1 MSNPSQYFKEN
12 NLWDMDRLK
21 QHAEHNLVRV
31 ITSAKFPNLVML
43 HYSEAAAWDKA
54 WSTFARM
61 CRGLIVDM
69 DAQKI
74 VAWPFEKFYNVG
86 EMPETSYESLT
97 GLGSFQTTEKL
108 DGSMIICF
116 PGPMNSVHFTT
127 KGSFDSEHGAFAYS
141 LAMQHE
147 YNNEAF
153 TKYSQHGTLMF
164 ELISKQFQIV
174 VDYKKKGYEEGLY
187 LIGYRDNLSGKLVS
201 THTLQSMAEELRV
214 HTFRIY
220 AFDTLDNLMET
231 AKELPVLDEGYVLRF
246 DVDLLVKIKGT
257 AYLKAHRFISQL
269 SDKHLLEAAAE
280 GISKEII
287 ELAPEEYRQEVVDKI
302 AYFQKRVA
310 QLESMCYTL
319 YGEAPKE
326 KSRKDFAIWVN
337 QYTAPHFKRFLFNLL
352 DGKEVDRKQMYKV
365 LGELENVDGRTRI

>member
-12 NLWDMDRLK
+12 DLWDINRLR

-31 ITSAKFPNLVML
+31 IQSAKFPNLVML
-43 HYSEAAAWDKA
+43 HYAEDAAWEKA

-69 DAQKI
+69 DAQRV
-74 VAWPFEKFYNVG
+74 VAWPFEKFYNLG
-86 EMPETSYESLT
+86 EMPETSYEALT
-97 GLGSFQTTEKL
+97 TLGSFQTTEKL

-141 LAMQHE
+141 LAMQHG
-147 YNNEAF
+147 YDNEAF
-153 TKYSQHGTLMF
+153 TRYSQQGTLMF

-187 LIGYRDNLSGKLVS
+187 LIGYRDNRSNKLAS
-201 THTLQSMAEELRV
+201 IQALQGIAEELKV
-214 HTFRIY
+214 HAFKTY
-220 AFDTLDNLMET
+220 SFDTLDNLMEN
-231 AKELPVLDEGYVLRF
+231 AKDLPVLDEGYVLRF
-246 DVDLLVKIKGT
+246 DGDLLVKIKGT

-280 GISKEII
+280 GISKEMI

-302 AYFQKRVA
+302 AYFQKRVSE
-310 QLESMCYTL
+310 LENLCYTR
-319 YGEAPKE
+319 YSGAPKD
-326 KSRKDFAIWVN
+326 SRKEFALWVIAN
-337 QYTAPHFKRFLFNLL
+337 VEPYLKGFLFQLF
-352 DGKEVDRKQMYKV
+352 DAKPFDRKQMYKV
-365 LGELENVDGRTRI
+365 LGEIEHVDGKTRI